1 MLQVDW
7 RLVET
12 KAMELYP
19 RYKQGMPYS
28 ELEAQLSAE
37 GLDKTTIDYIN
48 EALEKRYLEEQ
59 AKGLN
64 VPLLVASISIA
75 VLFVIGLAL
84 LFETG
89 NILFIAAGM
98 VLLFVVVRLIM
109 RSKSERQ
116 NTRQRWGEKE

>member
-7 RLVET
+7 RLAET

-28 ELEAQLSAE
+28 ELEAELSAQ
-37 GLDKTTIDYIN
+37 GLDKTTINYIT
-48 EALEKRYLEEQ
+48 EALEKKYWEEHG
-59 AKGLN
+59 KGVN
-64 VPLLVASISIA
+64 VPLLVTSITVA
-75 VLFVIGLAL
+75 VVFVIGLSL

-109 RSKSERQ
+109 RSKGESQ
-116 NTRQRWGEKE
+116 NTRQRWVEKE